1 MGNRLCIQRSAD
13 SGAGRR
19 AFQNSAE
26 SFFSAG
32 EGGFLTVLVWGGIAW
47 SALLL
52 LAGMKLIHEYD
63 GKQAVLSVIFTGVGM
78 LLMAF
83 YRPSGLGSV

>member
-1 MGNRLCIQRSAD
+1 M
-13 SGAGRR
+13 
-19 AFQNSAE
+19 
-26 SFFSAG
+26 
-32 EGGFLTVLVWGGIAW
+32 VWGGIAW

-63 GKQAVLSVIFTGVGM
+63 GKQAVLSVLFTGVGM

-83 YRPSGLGSV
+83 IALLVWGLYNQIGAFFSTISDEISYMRLT